1 LLDLLREASFH
12 REAKR
17 DLVGRKAYRLLTSL
31 HDCFGQISEKILTT
45 DRISREMTELEK
57 KLAAMASRSLN
68 VDKLQAD
75 LDAIV
80 KENECLELRLAEN
93 PWVILVATI
102 YNCLFAIIS
111 FILFKHSNLHSI
123 HSIKW
128 EIDYIYIYIDR
139 VKE

>member
-57 KLAAMASRSLN
+57 KLAAMTSRSLN

-80 KENECLELRLAEN
+80 KENERLELRLAEN
-93 PWVILVATI
+93 P
-102 YNCLFAIIS
+102 
-111 FILFKHSNLHSI
+111 
-123 HSIKW
+123 
-128 EIDYIYIYIDR
+128 
-139 VKE
+139 